1 MAYASIKAM
10 TSANRKISIIIP
22 VYNEEENISLLADKL
37 SESLKNLSLE
47 KYEVIFVDD
56 GSNDLTFQKISD
68 AGKKYSFIKA
78 VKLRRNF
85 GKAAAYSVGFSQAQN
100 DVIITMD
107 GDLQDDPK
115 EIFLYLK
122 KLDEGYDLVT
132 GWKTA
137 GKGTFEKTLLSRIF
151 NTVVNISFGIKLHD
165 FNCPFKAY
173 RKEVIEGI
181 KLYSGLYR
189 FIPIFAS
196 AYGFKIAEVKIK
208 NLPRQHGKSKYSGR
222 RVFGGFFDFLTVIFL
237 TKFNQRPM
245 YFFGT
250 LALFCWLIGTI
261 ILSYMTFLSFQNI
274 GVGSRPIFTLGVLLE
289 ILGLQ
294 FFSIG
299 FIGEM
304 FTKSIVDVKSE
315 YLIERL
321 RV

>member
-1 MAYASIKAM
+1 MIS
-10 TSANRKISIIIP
+10 TNRKISIIIP
-22 VYNEEENISLLADKL
+22 VYNEEENILPLTEKL
-37 SESLKNLSLE
+37 SESLNNLFLE

-56 GSNDLTFQKISD
+56 GSNDSTFQKISD
-68 AGKKYSFIKA
+68 AHKKYSFIKA
-78 VKLRRNF
+78 IKLRRNF
-85 GKAAAYSVGFSQAQN
+85 GKATAYSVGFSQAKN

-115 EIFLYLK
+115 EISLYLK
-122 KLDEGYDLVT
+122 KIDEGYDLVS
-132 GWKTA
+132 GWKTT
-137 GKGTFEKTLLSRIF
+137 GKGTLRKTILSRIF
-151 NTVVNISFGIKLHD
+151 NFVVYISFGIKLHD

-196 AYGFKIAEVKIK
+196 AYGFKVAEVKIK
-208 NLPRQHGKSKYSGR
+208 NYPRQHGKSKYGGR
-222 RVFGGFFDFLTVIFL
+222 RVLGGFFDFLTVIFL

-250 LALFCWLIGTI
+250 LALLCWFFGTI
-261 ILSYMTFLSFQNI
+261 ILSYLTFLSFKGI
-274 GVGSRPIFTLGVLLE
+274 GVGSRPIFSLGVLLE
-289 ILGLQ
+289 ILSLQ

-304 FTKSIVDVKSE
+304 FTKSIANIKNE
-315 YLIERL
+315 YLIEKIQT
-321 RV
+321 